1 MLSPLTMHETSIAAS
16 LLDIV
21 RSELEKHGA
30 TRLHLV
36 RVKYGR
42 LTQVVPDSL
51 LFAFDMLIKG
61 TDLEGARLE
70 LEELPLRVRCW
81 VCKTE
86 FEPEHESVLIMPC
99 PSCGEDFGH
108 EVLSGKEL
116 YLDTLEAE

>member
-1 MLSPLTMHETSIAAS
+1 MHETSIAAS

-21 RSELEKHGA
+21 RNELRKHEA

-42 LTQVVPDSL
+42 LTQLVPDSL
-51 LFAFDMLIKG
+51 LFAFEMLTKG

-70 LEELPLRVRCW
+70 LDQIPLRVRCW
-81 VCKTE
+81 SCGTE

>member
-1 MLSPLTMHETSIAAS
+1 MHETSIAAS

-21 RSELEKHGA
+21 RNELEKHGA

-70 LEELPLRVRCW
+70 LEEQPLLVRCW
-81 VCKTE
+81 SCKTE
-86 FEPEHESVLIMPC
+86 FEPVHESVLIMPC

-116 YLDTLEAE
+116 YLDTLEAD